1 MTHLRGANGVQAT
14 REHALGSRLVLTGAS
29 GFHSRQGNNGS
40 MPWALGQFRLVLA
53 GFILVWAIARAHPGL
68 SAGFDW
74 CQRVHSRQDEASDDG
89 EQGPIPLEH
98 GQGAIR
104 RQPRQETQ
112 VCELSLPFSRCE
124 NCAAAGVGEYMAL
137 TVRDEARHME
147 ESHPH
152 LNIRYKCKWCGKSYA
167 SYRAT
172 ACHLPKCPA
181 ARANEGQRTVE
192 QGRFDCPDCD
202 RNFVTQR
209 GLSQHQRL
217 AHPVARNRVRSE
229 QAAPKVELKRGRV
242 FSAEDVSRMLELKV
256 ELRDEKNIAKAM
268 VPFMPEKTL
277 RQIKDKR
284 NEACYK
290 RWREQRLESAR
301 SKQELLNEKNQ
312 QVDGAPLEVD
322 DVFVDAEEIED
333 VFLDVE
339 EAPCDIYS
347 FDESAS
353 TVCWRQANIEAV
365 LKELRENEPKE
376 SLEVQQHIIQLLTA
390 KSESQ
395 AITQEELD
403 TAYELAVSLFHAPAP
418 GKAGGASR
426 GHRSHRKGFTGRS
439 ERKARA
445 YARTQE
451 LYRNN
456 PAILAKMVREGMD
469 VRALDAG
476 ESANPSVE
484 SVKELYEGLWGS
496 PGQCDIDQ
504 REREATVPYNP
515 AEILHPISKTE
526 ILKRF
531 RSTRL
536 RVAAGPNGLRKG
548 DLMRNEG
555 GYILHAIFNVIMLA
569 LKQPSAWRCN
579 RTTLLLKEG
588 KDLSVAA
595 NYRPITIS
603 SILSRSYWGIMDQR
617 LRNVVHLNARQK
629 GFVPEMGCYNNIN
642 LLNEVLAMAKK
653 GKGIVATQVDI
664 AKAFDSLPHPVIK
677 YALLGKGLPKEVVA
691 LIMDSY
697 KGAKT
702 TMKCHNET
710 FDIELK
716 SGVKQGDPLS
726 PFIFNVCMD
735 LIIDRLERME
745 GFQVKEGLS
754 ISCLAFAD
762 DIILIADTRE
772 AASRLMDKLVGSLTR
787 WGMALSIGKF
797 VAFSIVT
804 TKDSWYITAL
814 KLRAN
819 VAANKV
825 SQTRIAKTNS
835 VMCRKCKAQ
844 PETLG
849 HILGQC
855 VYTKSGSIKRHNDIR
870 NFIERHVLGQRGMVV
885 TKEA

>member
-1 MTHLRGANGVQAT
+1 
-14 REHALGSRLVLTGAS
+14 
-29 GFHSRQGNNGS
+29 
-40 MPWALGQFRLVLA
+40 
-53 GFILVWAIARAHPGL
+53 
-68 SAGFDW
+68 
-74 CQRVHSRQDEASDDG
+74 
-89 EQGPIPLEH
+89 
-98 GQGAIR
+98 
-104 RQPRQETQ
+104 
-112 VCELSLPFSRCE
+112 
-124 NCAAAGVGEYMAL
+124 
-137 TVRDEARHME
+137 
-147 ESHPH
+147 
-152 LNIRYKCKWCGKSYA
+152 
-167 SYRAT
+167 
-172 ACHLPKCPA
+172 
-181 ARANEGQRTVE
+181 
-192 QGRFDCPDCD
+192 
-202 RNFVTQR
+202 
-209 GLSQHQRL
+209 
-217 AHPVARNRVRSE
+217 
-229 QAAPKVELKRGRV
+229 
-242 FSAEDVSRMLELKV
+242 MLELEV
-256 ELRDEKNIAKAM
+256 ELRDERNIAKAM

-277 RQIKDKR
+277 RQIRDKR
-284 NEACYK
+284 NKACYK

-301 SKQELLNEKNQ
+301 SNQELFNEEDQ
-312 QVDGAPLEVD
+312 QVDGAPLEGD
-322 DVFVDAEEIED
+322 DVFVDAEETED

-339 EAPCDIYS
+339 EAPCDIYN

-390 KSESQ
+390 KSEGQ

-418 GKAGGASR
+418 GKVGGTSR
-426 GHRSHRKGFTGRS
+426 GRRSRRKGSSGRS

-456 PAILAKMVREGMD
+456 PAIFAKMVREGMD
-469 VRALDAG
+469 VRALDVG
-476 ESANPSVE
+476 ESASPSVE

-496 PGQCDIDQ
+496 LGQCDIDQ
-504 REREATVPYNP
+504 REREATVPYNS
-515 AEILHPISKTE
+515 AEILHLISKTE

-536 RVAAGPNGLRKG
+536 RMAAGPDGLRKG
-548 DLMRNEG
+548 DLMRNG

-588 KDLSVAA
+588 KDPSVAA

-629 GFVPEMGCYNNIN
+629 DFVPEMGCYNNIN
-642 LLNEVLAMAKK
+642 LLNEVLALAKK

-677 YALLGKGLPKEVVA
+677 YALLGKGLPEEVVA

-697 KGAKT
+697 KEAKT
-702 TMKCHNET
+702 TMKCRNET
-710 FDIELK
+710 FDIELRR
-716 SGVKQGDPLS
+716 GVKQGDPLS

-787 WGMALSIGKF
+787 WEWHYRLESALPLVLLPPKTAGIWWIQKYTAMARRSPTAAL
-797 VAFSIVT
+797 FSRCNT
-804 TKDSWYITAL
+804 
-814 KLRAN
+814 
-819 VAANKV
+819 
-825 SQTRIAKTNS
+825 
-835 VMCRKCKAQ
+835 
-844 PETLG
+844 
-849 HILGQC
+849 
-855 VYTKSGSIKRHNDIR
+855 
-870 NFIERHVLGQRGMVV
+870 
-885 TKEA
+885 